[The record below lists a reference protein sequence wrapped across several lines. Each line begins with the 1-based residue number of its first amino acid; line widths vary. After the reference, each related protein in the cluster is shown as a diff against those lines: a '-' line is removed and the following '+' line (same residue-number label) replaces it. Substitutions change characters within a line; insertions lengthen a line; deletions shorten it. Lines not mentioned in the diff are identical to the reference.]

1 MSLSGSVPKS
11 QENSSR
17 SGIKLLFSRL
27 LSLFLN
33 LMATFSKFSRESQI
47 KSAFRKKT
55 NPRILI
61 RLKKNTRVYQQSEEP
76 PRMCKNFLLFISI
89 MRHLLLR

>member
-61 RLKKNTRVYQQSEEP
+61 RLKKNTRVYQQSEN
-76 PRMCKNFLLFISI
+76 RRFSS
-89 MRHLLLR
+89 HLHRTPEKTYL

>member
-61 RLKKNTRVYQQSEEP
+61 RLKKIHGFINSLKAT
-76 PRMCKNFLLFISI
+76 KFLWLP
-89 MRHLLLR
+89 L